1 MKDSIYIGVIGTAK
15 CHGEVEEL
23 SRELGRGIAELGA
36 VLICGG
42 RGGVMEAAAK
52 GAKDAGGTVIGI
64 LPGEDPRGGNPYL
77 SFAIATG
84 LGDARNAVIART
96 SDILVAVSGGYGTLS
111 EIGLALKMGKPVIGL
126 FTWRC
131 QTTAGK
137 KAAVYEAA
145 GVEDALQIC
154 RQLLEAKSD

>member
-1 MKDSIYIGVIGTAK
+1 M
-15 CHGEVEEL
+15 
-23 SRELGRGIAELGA
+23 GIAEMGA

-42 RGGVMEAAAK
+42 RGGVMDAAAK
-52 GAKDAGGTVIGI
+52 GATDAGGTVIGI
-64 LPGEDPRGGNPYL
+64 LPGDDPSEGNPYL

-126 FTWRC
+126 FTWQCR
-131 QTTAGK
+131 TMKGK
-137 KAAVYEAA
+137 KADVYDAA
-145 GVEDALQIC
+145 SVEDALQIC
-154 RQLLEAKSD
+154 RRLLDLC